1 MMCLVLLD
9 TCFFPFPFPTY
20 FNKSSGFSISL
31 LGRHLAKQTA
41 TQYKEILLAYLL
53 WGLPS
58 LQTKMVTKKY
68 ASETS
73 PCYQAL

>member
-1 MMCLVLLD
+1 MMCLVSLD
-9 TCFFPFPFPTY
+9 TCFFPFPSLTY
-20 FNKSSGFSISL
+20 FNKISGFSISL

-41 TQYKEILLAYLL
+41 TQYKEILLAHML
-53 WGLPS
+53 WGPPS